1 MVSYIVIPALMRQQ
15 WVDPWGLLD
24 SQPSLLVKLQV
35 RERPC
40 SKNKVDRISE
50 TVLELVV
57 WRLHAYGCTFI
68 CSYTHVCVHTPDR
81 TFDFV
86 FAVNRI
92 LIPVGIN

>member
-1 MVSYIVIPALMRQQ
+1 M
-15 WVDPWGLLD
+15 LD

-35 RERPC
+35 RERLC

-50 TVLELVV
+50 TALEVVL
-57 WRLHAYGCTFI
+57 WPLHVYGCTFM
-68 CSYTHVCVHTPDR
+68 CTYTYVCVHTPDR

-92 LIPVGIN
+92 LIPVSIN